1 MKTNKFDINDLVSI
15 CISDAEQ
22 ATGRITEIQLFEGEI
37 LYHADL
43 DKSMSGW
50 YAENDFVLLA
60 NCELDADYYGPSPVE
75 ELIELSKEM
84 GEPRIVAMPLDTT
97 ISPTENLER
106 PKFNLSEAYSKMWQ
120 KALEHD
126 HWDGMVY
133 STGVF
138 TVPVPQIAKRTGYSV
153 IKVDTL
159 GSGCNHQWVDVG
171 FMQSKIVCKHCN
183 KEQDS

>member
-15 CISDAEQ
+15 YISDAEQ

-60 NCELDADYYGPSPVE
+60 NCELDADYYSPSPIE
-75 ELIELSKEM
+75 DLIELSKEM
-84 GEPRIVAMPLDTT
+84 D
-97 ISPTENLER
+97 
-106 PKFNLSEAYSKMWQ
+106 
-120 KALEHD
+120 ALV
-126 HWDGMVY
+126 G
-133 STGVF
+133 SGFF
-138 TVPVPQIAKRTGYSV
+138 TVPDSGRDVYLPNG
-153 IKVDTL
+153 IKVDAL
-159 GSGCNHQWVDVG
+159 DSGCTHQWVDVG